1 VRCGGDTMNKKEL
14 IRLSAT
20 KIIAE
25 EGFYK
30 TKVQD
35 IAEDAEIAVGT
46 VYIYFKN
53 KDDILDYIFESQH
66 TKMSEFI
73 GRLEKGEISPLEKI
87 KRILKYHFKEME
99 NHPDLAKVLS
109 QEGTGPLKNQDSEMK
124 DDSLGVPDIFQKML
138 EDSKEIGEIRDI
150 DAEMFGYVIFF
161 VGRETAYLLQI
172 KGKKDRYYKAFEEL
186 LTFIVNGIKV

>member
-1 VRCGGDTMNKKEL
+1 MNKKEL

-35 IAEDAEIAVGT
+35 IADDAEIAVGT

-73 GRLEKGEISPLEKI
+73 ERLEKEEISPLEKI

>member
-1 VRCGGDTMNKKEL
+1 MMQKRDL

-25 EGFYK
+25 EGFHK

-35 IAEDAEIAVGT
+35 IADDAKVAVGT

-53 KDDILDYIFESQH
+53 KDEILDYIFESQH
-66 TKMSEFI
+66 KKIVAFSAQ
-73 GRLEKGEISPLEKI
+73 LEKQNLPPLEKI
-87 KRILKYHFKEME
+87 KEILKFHFEELK

-109 QEGTGPLKNQDSEMK
+109 QEGGGSFENQLPGMQNDSF
-124 DDSLGVPDIFQKML
+124 GVPEIFHKML
-138 EDSKEIGEIRDI
+138 DESKKRGEIRDI
-150 DAEMFGYVIFF
+150 DTEIFGSVIFF

-172 KGKKDRYYKAFEEL
+172 KGRKDKQYKVFEEL
-186 LTFIVNGIKV
+186 VTFIVNGIKK

>member
-1 VRCGGDTMNKKEL
+1 MNKKEL

-35 IAEDAEIAVGT
+35 IADDAEIAVGT

-73 GRLEKGEISPLEKI
+73 ERLEKEEISPLEKI
-87 KRILKYHFKEME
+87 KRILRYHFKEME

-109 QEGTGPLKNQDSEMK
+109 QEGTGSLKNQDSEMK

-172 KGKKDRYYKAFEEL
+172 KGKRDRYYKAFEEL